1 MVDTDL
7 KPSSTTINL
16 ETNATDLT
24 LSISGIF
31 TSSSTTTTSPPHRKT
46 VDEVWGEIVAKT
58 AQKELKVEPN
68 EDNEL
73 MTLEDFLAKADAKVE
88 EREFVKVERLW
99 SDVGVYGG
107 IVSERSGVEE
117 GGRRGK
123 RRVESLD
130 KVVMQRQRR
139 MIKNRESAARSRE
152 RKQAYQVELESMVM
166 KLEEEN
172 ELLLKEKEARIKERL
187 KELMEK
193 IVPVVEK
200 RKPQCALRRVHSGQW

>member
-1 MVDTDL
+1 MASTDL
-7 KPSSTTINL
+7 KPLDS
-16 ETNATDLT
+16 NATDLT

-31 TSSSTTTTSPPHRKT
+31 SSSSTSPPPRRKT
-46 VDEVWGEIVAKT
+46 VDEVWGEIVAQT
-58 AQKELKVEPN
+58 AKKELKVEPS
-68 EDNEL
+68 DDGEL

-88 EREFVKVERLW
+88 ETEVVKVERLW
-99 SDVGVYGG
+99 SDAGVYGRAVGGG

-117 GGRRGK
+117 GRKGK

-172 ELLLKEKEARIKERL
+172 ELLLKEK
-187 KELMEK
+187 LMEK

-200 RKPQCALRRVHSGQW
+200 RKPQCALRRVHSGEW

>member
-7 KPSSTTINL
+7 KSSNTLNL

-31 TSSSTTTTSPPHRKT
+31 TASSATATATNTSPPRRKT

-58 AQKELKVEPN
+58 AKKELKVEPN
-68 EDNEL
+68 EDNNEL

-88 EREFVKVERLW
+88 EREIVKVERLW
-99 SDVGVYGG
+99 SDVGVYGSG

-117 GGRRGK
+117 GRRGK

-172 ELLLKEKEARIKERL
+172 ELLLKEKVL
-187 KELMEK
+187 L
-193 IVPVVEK
+193 
-200 RKPQCALRRVHSGQW
+200 QLCCYSLN

>member
-1 MVDTDL
+1 M
-7 KPSSTTINL
+7 
-16 ETNATDLT
+16 
-24 LSISGIF
+24 
-31 TSSSTTTTSPPHRKT
+31 
-46 VDEVWGEIVAKT
+46 AKT
-58 AQKELKVEPN
+58 AKKELKVEPN
-68 EDNEL
+68 EDQEL

-99 SDVGVYGG
+99 SDAGVYGG

-152 RKQAYQVELESMVM
+152 RKQVRVIILCILRLYMYANVFVRLYVLKTSEV
-166 KLEEEN
+166 
-172 ELLLKEKEARIKERL
+172 LLIFWQRNLVSVFIEFREYMNTI
-187 KELMEK
+187 
-193 IVPVVEK
+193 
-200 RKPQCALRRVHSGQW
+200 

>member
-1 MVDTDL
+1 MVDSDL
-7 KPSSTTINL
+7 HPSSHPINL
-16 ETNATDLT
+16 ETDATDLT

-31 TSSSTTTTSPPHRKT
+31 TSSSAPTSPPPRKT
-46 VDEVWGEIVAKT
+46 AEEVWGEIVAKK
-58 AQKELKVEPN
+58 ALKVEPN
-68 EDNEL
+68 EDQEL

-99 SDVGVYGG
+99 SDAGVYGA

-117 GGRRGK
+117 AGRRGK

-172 ELLLKEKEARIKERL
+172 ELLLKEKDARIKERL